1 MAGAN
6 EEIVFM
12 THSTSSVLAPKV
24 LVLKADGT
32 NRDDEMAYA
41 FDVAGGKAEIV
52 HVNQLRKG
60 EKKLSDYQILALP
73 GGFAY
78 GDDIVSGKILA
89 IELISFLGKEMKK
102 FIEREDT
109 AIIGVCNGF
118 QVLVRTG
125 LLPFRNIG
133 EMDVTLTNNDS
144 GHFECRWIKVKV
156 NENNKSP
163 FLEGMDQGAMWLPIA
178 HGEGKFITD
187 TKILEKIEEQNLVAF
202 RYVNADGIPTQ
213 KYPDNPNG
221 ALNGIVGITDST
233 GRILG
238 MMPHPECFVRME
250 QHPNWRRGK
259 VRVDGLPLFE
269 NIIKFVK
276 GKK

>member
-1 MAGAN
+1 
-6 EEIVFM
+6 
-12 THSTSSVLAPKV
+12 LKPRV

-32 NRDDEMAYA
+32 NRDAEMAYA
-41 FDVAGGKAEIV
+41 FKVAGADPKIV
-52 HVNQLRKG
+52 HVNELRNG
-60 EKKLSDYQILALP
+60 SEKMSDYQILALP

-89 IELISFLGKEMKK
+89 IELTSFLGQEMRK
-102 FIEREDT
+102 FIDRKDT

-125 LLPFRNIG
+125 LLPFRKIG

-156 NENNKSP
+156 NKKNSSK
-163 FLEGMDQGAMWLPIA
+163 FLNGMDSLMWLPIA
-178 HGEGKFITD
+178 HGEGKFLTD
-187 TKILEKIEEQNLVAF
+187 EKTLKEVEDQNLVAF
-202 RYVNADGIPTQ
+202 RYVDEKGNPTQ
-213 KYPDNPNG
+213 SYPDNPNG
-221 ALNGIVGITDST
+221 SSNAIVGITDTT

-238 MMPHPECFVRME
+238 MMPHPECFIRKQ

-259 VRVDGLPLFE
+259 VKVDGLPLFE
-269 NIIKFVK
+269 NIVKFVK
-276 GKK
+276 EVK

>member
-1 MAGAN
+1 
-6 EEIVFM
+6 M
-12 THSTSSVLAPKV
+12 THSTSSGRKPKV
-24 LVLKADGT
+24 IVLKADGT
-32 NRDDEMAYA
+32 NRDEEMAYA
-41 FDVAGGKAEIV
+41 FNVAGGDSEIV
-52 HVNQLRKG
+52 HINQLRKG
-60 EKKLSDYQILALP
+60 EKKLNDYQVLALP

-78 GDDIVSGKILA
+78 GDDIISGKILA
-89 IELISFLGKEMKK
+89 IELISFLGEEMKK

-133 EMDVTLTNNDS
+133 KMDATLTNNDS

-156 NENNKSP
+156 NGKNKSK
-163 FLEGMDQGAMWLPIA
+163 FLEKMDHEIMWLPVA
-178 HGEGKFITD
+178 HGEGKFFT
-187 TKILEKIEEQNLVAF
+187 TEKTLKDIEAQNLVAF
-202 RYVNADGIPTQ
+202 RYVDENGNLTQ

-221 ALNGIVGITDST
+221 ALNAVVGITDAT

-238 MMPHPECFVRME
+238 MMPHPECFIREE

-259 VRVDGLPLFE
+259 VNVDGLPLFE
-269 NIIKFVK
+269 NIVKFAK